1 MCLLHVNLLKSLTV
15 KNSRNKN
22 CNNLFS
28 QQVFL
33 LEHASNKK
41 EITRTYLKMLRGYF
55 WYVIMCHLYLNLHL
69 FIGIGIFL
77 ELQQYFVNY
86 SPPMTMLKHYKH
98 VQKHKEL
105 VTLKMNKIFTFIKQ
119 QQYKISRLRKTQ

>member
-1 MCLLHVNLLKSLTV
+1 MS
-15 KNSRNKN
+15 S
-22 CNNLFS
+22 
-28 QQVFL
+28 
-33 LEHASNKK
+33 
-41 EITRTYLKMLRGYF
+41 
-55 WYVIMCHLYLNLHL
+55 CHLYLNLHL

-105 VTLKMNKIFTFIKQ
+105 VTLKMNKIFTFIKTTTIQ
-119 QQYKISRLRKTQ
+119 NFQAKKNTINS